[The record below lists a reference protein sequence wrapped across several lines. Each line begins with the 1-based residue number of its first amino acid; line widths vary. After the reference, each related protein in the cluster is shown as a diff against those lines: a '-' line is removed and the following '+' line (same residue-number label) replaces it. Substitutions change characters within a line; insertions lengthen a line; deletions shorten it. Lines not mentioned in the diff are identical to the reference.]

1 MSENNQ
7 AAKTKR
13 TFYSLALVAV
23 LAVLIFAS
31 INLYLSMQQQPAQLT
46 QIAVP
51 VEPKTEPQISEKQAV
66 EIQVE
71 SDPLP
76 EFTSMNTPQAT
87 LPEVVSEP
95 VVAIIIPPL
104 DESDIEVKQVLS
116 EFYTPQLLNLIVND
130 DIIRRVVVFVDNL
143 AQGKLAQKH
152 TPFIKPLEP
161 FTAVEDDI
169 LTISPQSYQRYDVYV
184 DLFTQIPP
192 KQAIALYQQ
201 YSVLFD
207 EAYQEIG
214 YPDKPFTGTMREAI
228 DVILTTPVVTGNV
241 PLIAQ
246 SVTYKFAY
254 SEWEQ
259 LPAAQK
265 QLLRMGPKNLKK
277 LKAALKR
284 IKQELPKPP
293 QDEQ

>member
-13 TFYSLALVAV
+13 TLYSLALVAV

-31 INLYLSMQQQPAQLT
+31 VNLYLSMQQQPAQSTSPKIPNATIVEL
-46 QIAVP
+46 P
-51 VEPKTEPQISEKQAV
+51 VLEKPTV
-66 EIQVE
+66 ELKVE
-71 SDPLP
+71 SDPEP
-76 EFTSMNTPQAT
+76 KASKMETAT
-87 LPEVVSEP
+87 IISAEP
-95 VVAIIIPPL
+95 VIEPVTPIIIPSL
-104 DESDIEVKQVLS
+104 DESDVEVKHALT

-192 KQAIALYQQ
+192 KQAVALYQQ

-284 IKQELPKPP
+284 IKQELPEPP

>member
-1 MSENNQ
+1 MMSETNQ
-7 AAKTKR
+7 TTTTKR

-31 INLYLSMQQQPAQLT
+31 VNLYLSMQQQAAQLT
-46 QIAVP
+46 HSVAPNEAIIEPPVP
-51 VEPKTEPQISEKQAV
+51 EKQIV
-66 EIQVE
+66 ENKDE
-71 SDPLP
+71 SNSLP
-76 EFTSMNTPQAT
+76 EYTKMEAPQAAE
-87 LPEVVSEP
+87 PNVSIDVP
-95 VVAIIIPPL
+95 AIIIPPL
-104 DESDIEVKQVLS
+104 DESDIKIKQVLT

-130 DIIRRVVVFVDNL
+130 DIVRRVVVFVDNL

-161 FTAVEDDI
+161 FTAIEEDI
-169 LTISPQSYQRYDVYV
+169 LTISPQSYQRYDPYV
-184 DLFTQIPP
+184 DLFVQIPP
-192 KQAIALYQQ
+192 KQAVALYQQ

-214 YPDKPFTGTMREAI
+214 YPDKSFTGTMREAI
-228 DVILTTPVVTGNV
+228 DLILATPVVTGNV

-265 QLLRMGPKNLKK
+265 QLLRMGPRNLKK
-277 LKAALKR
+277 LKAALKL
-284 IKQELPKPP
+284 IKQELPP
-293 QDEQ
+293 EQQVEQ